1 MQTRTKLLLLIA
13 LFVLSCNDEPGE
25 EQYTEGNLVVTPVNL
40 AEINSEFDD
49 YNSAGSSVGTIF
61 PLCFSSNRNSQGA
74 DFDVVYKLVE
84 IWFDLIDGSLKF
96 GEFKMKN
103 WFYEENLTF
112 SNGLKKINT
121 SGNEF
126 GPYLVEMGSVEG
138 GSTTTSTG
146 NYKSYVLLYSS
157 NLDGNQNINFIHN
170 LDSEEFN
177 QPIPVSFLNSA
188 YDDAYPAFNRDNS
201 ALYFCSNR
209 EGDFDIFKTET
220 DNKLEIIDIL
230 SDTSPKTILKDSIL
244 SSDFDDKCPF
254 ISRNMLVFTS
264 NRPGGFGG
272 FDLYYSYFE
281 NGNWTE
287 PVNFGSTINTKF
299 DEYRPI
305 LKPMLDFTND
315 LMIFSS
321 NRPGGKGGFDLYYV
335 GVKKL
340 EEQYEV
346 NGKWY

>member
-1 MQTRTKLLLLIA
+1 MRIRTKLFLLLT
-13 LFVLSCNDEPGE
+13 LFLLSCIEEPRE
-25 EQYTEGNLVVTPVNL
+25 RQYSEGTLPANPINL
-40 AEINSEFDD
+40 ADMNTEYDDFNST
-49 YNSAGSSVGTIF
+49 GSSVGTVF

-74 DFDVVYKLVE
+74 DFDIVYKLLE
-84 IWFDLIDGSLKF
+84 IWFDLIDGSLRVN
-96 GEFKMKN
+96 EFTQNN
-103 WFYEENLTF
+103 WVNDVNNTINYALA
-112 SNGLKKINT
+112 KINT
-121 SGNEF
+121 EGNEL
-126 GPYLVEMGSVEG
+126 GPNLISQGEING
-138 GSTTTSTG
+138 GSSNNKNYNGFISIYSTDITG
-146 NYKSYVLLYSS
+146 NQ
-157 NLDGNQNINFIHN
+157 DINFLHN

-230 SDTSPKTILKDSIL
+230 GDTSSKTIFKESIL
-244 SSDFDDKCPF
+244 SSDFDDKCPY

-287 PVNFGSTINTKF
+287 PVNFGSAINTRF

>member
-1 MQTRTKLLLLIA
+1 MKKIISILLLNL
-13 LFVLSCNDEPGE
+13 LWVSCNEEPGE
-25 EQYTEGNLVVTPVNL
+25 RQYTEGTFPAIPVNL
-40 AEINSEFDD
+40 ADINSEYDD
-49 YNSAGSSVGTIF
+49 YNSTPATVGTAF

-74 DFDVVYKLVE
+74 DFDIVFKLLE
-84 IWFDLIDGSLKF
+84 IWFNLIDGSLRF
-96 GEFKMKN
+96 GEFKNTN
-103 WFYEENLTF
+103 WFFDENYTLT
-112 SNGLKKINT
+112 NALKKINT

-126 GPYLVEMGSVEG
+126 GPYLVGMGTVEG
-138 GSTTTSTG
+138 KSTTTNSG
-146 NYKSYVLLYSS
+146 NYQGYVLLYST
-157 NLDGNQNINFIHN
+157 NITGNQNINFLHN
-170 LDSEEFN
+170 LDSEEFS
-177 QPIPVSFLNSA
+177 QPEPVSFLNSA
-188 YDDAYPAFNRDNS
+188 YDDAYPTFNRDYS
-201 ALYFCSNR
+201 GLFFCSNR
-209 EGDFDIFKTET
+209 EGDFDIFKTDT
-220 DNKLEIIDIL
+220 DNKLELIDIL
-230 SDTSPKTILKDSIL
+230 GYNSPKTILKDSIL

-272 FDLYYSYFE
+272 YDLYYSYFE

-287 PVNFGSTINTKF
+287 PVNFGSTINTRF

-305 LKPMLDFTND
+305 LKPIRDFTND

-340 EEQYEV
+340 DEEYNV

>member
-1 MQTRTKLLLLIA
+1 MRIRTKLFLLLT
-13 LFVLSCNDEPGE
+13 LFLLSCNEEPRERQYDEGTLPS
-25 EQYTEGNLVVTPVNL
+25 NPVNL
-40 AEINSEFDD
+40 ADMNSEYDD
-49 YNSAGSSVGTIF
+49 YNSTGSSVGTVF
-61 PLCFSSNRNSQGA
+61 PLCFSSNRNSQGV
-74 DFDVVYKLVE
+74 DFDIVYKLFE
-84 IWFDLIDGSLKF
+84 IWFSLIDGSIRVN
-96 GEFKMKN
+96 EFALNN
-103 WFYEENLTF
+103 WVYDVNYTINYALA
-112 SNGLKKINT
+112 KINT
-121 SGNEF
+121 EGNEL
-126 GPYLVEMGSVEG
+126 GPNLISQGEING
-138 GSTTTSTG
+138 GSSNNKNYNGFILIYSTDITG
-146 NYKSYVLLYSS
+146 NQ
-157 NLDGNQNINFIHN
+157 DINFLHN

-188 YDDAYPAFNRDNS
+188 YDDAYPAFNRDYS

-209 EGDFDIFKTET
+209 EGYFDIYKTET

-230 SDTSPKTILKDSIL
+230 GDTSLKTIFKDSIL

-287 PVNFGSTINTKF
+287 PVNFGSTINTRF